1 MIVGSEGPSATV
13 RAPRAVRLGSARRT
27 AILKALADPRR
38 FELLERI
45 ARAGC
50 PLGCAEAR
58 AALPISAATL
68 SHHIK
73 ELETAGL
80 IDVRREG
87 KFHFLT
93 LKPGVLRRIIEILA
107 ALDTAP
113 CPTVRAA
120 QSQTEET
127 RSVRARLHSV
137 RKNSLPAGF

>member
-1 MIVGSEGPSATV
+1 MPASKNPPST
-13 RAPRAVRLGSARRT
+13 RPKKISAPRRT

-38 FELLERI
+38 FQLLEKI

-50 PLGCAEAR
+50 PLGCTQAR

-80 IDVRREG
+80 IHVRREG

-93 LKPGVLRRIIEILA
+93 LRPGVLTSVSTLLA
-107 ALDTAP
+107 SLETDP
-113 CPTVRAA
+113 CP
-120 QSQTEET
+120 
-127 RSVRARLHSV
+127 
-137 RKNSLPAGF
+137 KP

>member
-1 MIVGSEGPSATV
+1 MIPIAEPKSPSPVNERTTT
-13 RAPRAVRLGSARRT
+13 PTRLTKARRT

-50 PLGCAEAR
+50 PLGCAEVR

-73 ELETAGL
+73 ELEAAGL
-80 IDVRREG
+80 IQVRREG

-93 LKPGVLRRIIEILA
+93 VRSGVLKGLIQILGT
-107 ALDTAP
+107 LDADP
-113 CPTVRAA
+113 CPR
-120 QSQTEET
+120 
-127 RSVRARLHSV
+127 R
-137 RKNSLPAGF
+137 

>member
-1 MIVGSEGPSATV
+1 MTPIAEPKSPKPVKASSKTQT
-13 RAPRAVRLGSARRT
+13 RLTKARRT

-45 ARAGC
+45 AKAGC

-73 ELETAGL
+73 ELEAAGL
-80 IDVRREG
+80 IQVRREG

-93 LKPGVLRRIIEILA
+93 VRTGVLKGLIQILA
-107 ALDTAP
+107 ALDTDP
-113 CPTVRAA
+113 CPR
-120 QSQTEET
+120 
-127 RSVRARLHSV
+127 R
-137 RKNSLPAGF
+137 